1 MIESGESVEVLRQ
14 LIDGNTA
21 DLSIRRQCELLG
33 LGRSTLY
40 YEAVKETEAN
50 LCLMRLIDEQYL
62 ETPFYGSRRMTVWLE
77 HAGHAVNRKR
87 VQRLMRL
94 MGLEAMYPKPRLS
107 AGNTEHRKFPY
118 LLRGL
123 AVNRVDQVWATD
135 ITYVPMPR
143 GYMYLVAIIDW
154 HSRYVLTWRLSN
166 SLESS
171 FCMEAL
177 EAALE
182 FGRPEIFNTDQGVQF
197 TSRAFT
203 ECLERAGVAISMDGR
218 GRALDNVFVER
229 LWWSVK
235 HEHVYRHDHQTVAS
249 LYQGLDAYLK
259 FFNRSRRHQSLEYQT
274 PWDVYR
280 GRVEV
285 AGPLPRS

>member
-14 LIDGNTA
+14 LIDGNVA
-21 DLSIRRQCELLG
+21 ELSVRRQCELLG

-40 YEAVKETEAN
+40 YEAVKETEPN
-50 LCLMRLIDEQYL
+50 LCLMRMIDEQYL

-94 MGLEAMYPKPRLS
+94 MGLEAIYPKPRLS
-107 AGNTEHRKFPY
+107 VLNAEHRKFPY

-123 AVNRVDQVWATD
+123 AVNRVNQVWATD
-135 ITYVPMPR
+135 ITYVPMSR
-143 GYMYLVAIIDW
+143 GFMYLVAIIDW

-171 FCMEAL
+171 FCVEAL

-197 TSRAFT
+197 TSRVFT
-203 ECLERAGVAISMDGR
+203 ECLERAGVSISMDGR

-280 GRVEV
+280 GKVVV